1 MPRANQP
8 LPTRQLSLF
17 PPSCPGP
24 DRTSLPS
31 EPLDSAAR
39 LMARVLERQS
49 RQMAYLEGAGEG
61 HFAGPASALA
71 TEQQQGWGGE
81 GVLI

>member
-24 DRTSLPS
+24 DRTSLPKQA
-31 EPLDSAAR
+31 LDTAAR
-39 LMARVLERQS
+39 RMARMLVK
-49 RQMAYLEGAGEG
+49 
-61 HFAGPASALA
+61 ASAVD
-71 TEQQQGWGGE
+71 GRMGGQTDE
-81 GVLI
+81 